1 MNEPAVHPDTLVVE
15 QTRCRCRA
23 LALPTI
29 LMNQDGS
36 LNGSLAVDAS
46 DEPTLAAALASERCR
61 ARLMDLARRWETEDL
76 PHPHDLTS
84 GLIAIPLVLAARRR
98 RGGYLVALVRNADVC
113 ADGLV
118 STMAEWSGLSRD
130 AAAGAVGAIAAH
142 PKGSIG
148 AIAALLHWTQDD
160 SAELVSREHAIDEFS
175 GHLTESYEEIAL
187 LYKLSHFMTELAAPE
202 RFVEQTCQELHATL
216 RFVWIG
222 AAFVSDHALARELAG
237 RRVWSG
243 TDDVDPRAIRSIL
256 GLVLDNTLHSADV
269 SISRDAVMQEVGVDP
284 GGDIGLCQV
293 MRGDRKVGV
302 IAMGAKI
309 GVERDITS
317 ADLKL
322 LEAAATSMGVFFENA
337 SLYDD
342 QQAMFLGVLQALTAA
357 IDAKDRYTCGHSE
370 RVATLAVELG
380 RRVGLSEEEV
390 ERLRISGL
398 VHDIGKIGVPEAV
411 LTKPGQLTDDEF
423 DQIKQHPE
431 IGVRILRDL
440 PQLADVLPGV
450 LHHHERWDGNG
461 YPHGLS
467 GEGIPLFARLLALAD
482 SFDAMSSSR
491 TYRSAMPRTAVLEEV
506 QACAGTQFDP
516 ALAREFVRLDFTVYD
531 RMVAAHIR
539 RDPRSPGRREDAA

>member
-1 MNEPAVHPDTLVVE
+1 
-15 QTRCRCRA
+15 
-23 LALPTI
+23 
-29 LMNQDGS
+29 
-36 LNGSLAVDAS
+36 
-46 DEPTLAAALASERCR
+46 
-61 ARLMDLARRWETEDL
+61 
-76 PHPHDLTS
+76 
-84 GLIAIPLVLAARRR
+84 
-98 RGGYLVALVRNADVC
+98 
-113 ADGLV
+113 
-118 STMAEWSGLSRD
+118 
-130 AAAGAVGAIAAH
+130 
-142 PKGSIG
+142 
-148 AIAALLHWTQDD
+148 
-160 SAELVSREHAIDEFS
+160 
-175 GHLTESYEEIAL
+175 
-187 LYKLSHFMTELAAPE
+187 
-202 RFVEQTCQELHATL
+202 
-216 RFVWIG
+216 
-222 AAFVSDHALARELAG
+222 
-237 RRVWSG
+237 
-243 TDDVDPRAIRSIL
+243 
-256 GLVLDNTLHSADV
+256 
-269 SISRDAVMQEVGVDP
+269 MQEVGVDP

-411 LTKPGQLTDDEF
+411 LTKPGRLTDDEF

-539 RDPRSPGRREDAA
+539 RDPRAPGRREDAA